1 MITPTGSLAALVR
14 RYQVCWEVWPE
25 VTLVDGRA
33 SQVGF
38 ELELSGSDK
47 RIEEFQPSCAECVRI
62 NVALESIAAS
72 VLEKSENVTTE
83 INTSGQSLRY
93 SAMRGSRPDVT
104 LSIKILHRNGYQ
116 NPIDD
121 GERNYLEE
129 VKTRLR
135 ALGAGERHWYAVV
148 DNREKMLVT
157 A

>member
-1 MITPTGSLAALVR
+1 MITLADLVR

-25 VTLVDGRA
+25 VTLIDGRA

-47 RIEEFQPSCAECVRI
+47 HIEEFHPSCAECVRI
-62 NVALESIAAS
+62 NVALESIAGS
-72 VLEKSENVTTE
+72 VLEKSENVITE
-83 INTSGQSLRY
+83 INASGQSLRY
-93 SAMRGSRPDVT
+93 SAVRGSRPDVT

-121 GERNYLEE
+121 SERNCLED

-135 ALGAGERHWYAVV
+135 ALGACERHWYAAL
-148 DNREKMLVT
+148 DHQEKMLVT
-157 A
+157 V